1 MSGQDRISPHNV
13 NIRVTLLCTT
23 QVNGVFRRRWLAS
36 WEVNSAYHSPPNSRW
51 DKIARRDPNYWPFFG
66 ILKKKNFFFLVS
78 LCIQLSFDESGRCLP
93 LLRWIMKGGGGAYTF
108 NLSHAYSPRSPPP
121 RKKLV
126 TPDVYPIALKIWDL
140 IFQTGIHLFPL
151 LRYCESILKWK
162 IFLTLC
168 LTGCITLRVGFAS
181 WQELPHDSYL
191 QACAL

>member
-1 MSGQDRISPHNV
+1 M
-13 NIRVTLLCTT
+13 
-23 QVNGVFRRRWLAS
+23 VFFAGADWLVGK
-36 WEVNSAYHSPPNSRW
+36 W
-51 DKIARRDPNYWPFFG
+51 IARTIHLRTADETKSRVETLITDHFSVYW
-66 ILKKKNFFFLVS
+66 KKKKFFFLVS
-78 LCIQLSFDESGRCLP
+78 LCIQLSFGESGRCLP

-162 IFLTLC
+162 IFLILC

-181 WQELPHDSYL
+181 WQELPHGSYL

>member
-1 MSGQDRISPHNV
+1 M
-13 NIRVTLLCTT
+13 
-23 QVNGVFRRRWLAS
+23 VFFAGADWLVGK
-36 WEVNSAYHSPPNSRW
+36 W
-51 DKIARRDPNYWPFFG
+51 IARTIHLRTADETKSRVETLITDHFSVYW
-66 ILKKKNFFFLVS
+66 KKKIFFFSILVYSTQFWRKWYMFTFTS
-78 LCIQLSFDESGRCLP
+78 LNNEGR
-93 LLRWIMKGGGGAYTF
+93 GGAYTF

-126 TPDVYPIALKIWDL
+126 RPDVYPIALKIWDL

-162 IFLTLC
+162 IFLILC

-181 WQELPHDSYL
+181 WQELPHGSYL